1 MLGAII
7 GDIVGSKY
15 EFNNIKTKEFTFFQP
30 DMFFTDDTVMTVA
43 IYDALSSCKG
53 NYSYLSDLAIEKMQE
68 YGKKRYPMSDKIGY
82 GSMFNGWLTF
92 KIPAP
97 YNSYGNGS
105 AMRVS
110 SVAYFAKSLEEVKKM
125 SYAVTSVTH
134 NHEEGI
140 KGAEATAVATF
151 MALHGA
157 SKKEIKDKIESD
169 YYSLD
174 FDYQKL
180 KETYSYKVSCQRT
193 VPEALYCFL
202 ISNSFEDTIRTGV
215 SIGGDSDTLCAIA
228 GSVAE
233 AYFGIPREI
242 KSTAKLYLDKFLNK
256 KVDEFD
262 KMFSLKDK
270 DRGTDGRV

>member
-15 EFNNIKTKEFTFFQP
+15 EFNNIKSKDFVFFQP

-68 YGKKRYPMSDKIGY
+68 YGKRYPANGKIGY
-82 GSMFNGWLTF
+82 GGMFADWLKSETP
-92 KIPAP
+92 IP
-97 YNSYGNGS
+97 YNSFGNGS

-110 SVAYFAKSLEEVKKM
+110 AVAYFAKTFDELRAL
-125 SYAVTSVTH
+125 SYAVTAVTH

-157 SKKEIKDKIESD
+157 SKKEIRDVIENE
-169 YYSLD
+169 YYPLD
-174 FDYQKL
+174 FKYQKL

-233 AYFGIPREI
+233 AFYGIPKEM

>member
-15 EFNNIKTKEFTFFQP
+15 EFNNIKTKDFVFFQP
-30 DMFFTDDTVMTVA
+30 DMFFTDDTVLTVA
-43 IYDALSSCKG
+43 IYDTLSSCKG
-53 NYSYLSDLAIEKMQE
+53 DYAKLSDLAIEKMQE

-110 SVAYFAKSLEEVKKM
+110 AVAYFAKSLEDVKKL
-125 SYAVTSVTH
+125 SYAVTAVTH

-157 SKKEIKDKIESD
+157 SKEEIKDKIESD

-174 FDYQKL
+174 FDYEKL
-180 KETYSYKVSCQRT
+180 KETYTYKVSCQRT
-193 VPEALYCFL
+193 VPQALYCFL
-202 ISNSFEDTIRTGV
+202 ISNSFEDAIRTGI
-215 SIGGDSDTLCAIA
+215 SIGGDSDTLCAII
-228 GSVAE
+228 GGIAE
-233 AYFGIPREI
+233 AFYGIPKNI
-242 KSTAKLYLDKFLNK
+242 KTKALNYLDNDLK
-256 KVDEFD
+256 KQVELFYNF
-262 KMFSLKDK
+262 KNW
-270 DRGTDGRV
+270 

>member
-15 EFNNIKTKEFTFFQP
+15 EFNNIKTKDFKFFQP

-43 IYDALSSCKG
+43 VYDALSSCKG

-68 YGKKRYPMSDKIGY
+68 YGKKKYPMSDKIGY

-110 SVAYFAKSLEEVKKM
+110 AVAYFAKSLEEVKKM

-174 FDYQKL
+174 FDYEKL

>member
-15 EFNNIKTKEFTFFQP
+15 EFNNIKTKDFTFFQP

-53 NYSYLSDLAIEKMQE
+53 DYAKLSDLAIEKMQE

-110 SVAYFAKSLEEVKKM
+110 AVAYFAKSLEDVKKL
-125 SYAVTSVTH
+125 SYAVTAVTH

-157 SKKEIKDKIESD
+157 SKEEIKDKIESD

-174 FDYQKL
+174 FDYEKL
-180 KETYSYKVSCQRT
+180 KETYTYKVSCQRT
-193 VPEALYCFL
+193 VPQALYCFL
-202 ISNSFEDTIRTGV
+202 ISNSFEDAIRTGI
-215 SIGGDSDTLCAIA
+215 SIGGDSDTLCAIV
-228 GSVAE
+228 GGVAE
-233 AYFGIPREI
+233 AYYGIPKEM
-242 KSTAKLYLDKFLNK
+242 KSTAKLYLDKFINK
-256 KVDEFD
+256 KVDEFE
-262 KMFSLKDK
+262 KKFVSNDK
-270 DRGTDGRV
+270 DR

>member
-15 EFNNIKTKEFTFFQP
+15 EFNNIKTKDFVFFQP

-53 NYSYLSDLAIEKMQE
+53 DYSKLSDLAIQKMQE
-68 YGKKRYPMSDKIGY
+68 YGRKRYPISAKIGY

-97 YNSYGNGS
+97 YNSFGNGS

-110 SVAYFAKSLEEVKKM
+110 SVAYFAKSLEEVKKL

-157 SKKEIKDKIESD
+157 SKKEIKDKIEND

-174 FDYQKL
+174 FDYK
-180 KETYSYKVSCQRT
+180 
-193 VPEALYCFL
+193 
-202 ISNSFEDTIRTGV
+202 N
-215 SIGGDSDTLCAIA
+215 
-228 GSVAE
+228 
-233 AYFGIPREI
+233 
-242 KSTAKLYLDKFLNK
+242 
-256 KVDEFD
+256 
-262 KMFSLKDK
+262 
-270 DRGTDGRV
+270 

>member
-105 AMRVS
+105 AMRVGA
-110 SVAYFAKSLEEVKKM
+110 VAYFAKTFDELRAL
-125 SYAVTSVTH
+125 SYAVTAVTH

-174 FDYQKL
+174 FDYEKL

-233 AYFGIPREI
+233 AYFGIPREM

>member
-15 EFNNIKTKEFTFFQP
+15 EFNNIKSKDFVFFQP

-43 IYDALSSCKG
+43 IYDALSSCKI

-68 YGKKRYPMSDKIGY
+68 YGKRYPANGKIGY
-82 GSMFNGWLTF
+82 GGMFADWLKSETP
-92 KIPAP
+92 IP
-97 YNSYGNGS
+97 YNSFGNGS

-110 SVAYFAKSLEEVKKM
+110 AVAYFAKTFDELRAL
-125 SYAVTSVTH
+125 SYAVTAVTH

-140 KGAEATAVATF
+140 KGAETTAVATF

-157 SKKEIKDKIESD
+157 SKKEIRDVIENE
-169 YYSLD
+169 YYPLD
-174 FDYQKL
+174 FDYKNL

-233 AYFGIPREI
+233 AFYGIPKEM
-242 KSTAKLYLDKFLNK
+242 KSAAKLYLDKFLNK

>member
-15 EFNNIKTKEFTFFQP
+15 EFNNIKTKDFVFFQP

-53 NYSYLSDLAIEKMQE
+53 NYSYLSDLTIEKMQE
-68 YGKKRYPMSDKIGY
+68 YGKRYPANGKIGY
-82 GSMFNGWLTF
+82 GGLFADWLKSETP
-92 KIPAP
+92 IP
-97 YNSYGNGS
+97 YNSFGNGS
-105 AMRVS
+105 AMRVGA
-110 SVAYFAKSLEEVKKM
+110 VAYFAKTFDELRAL
-125 SYAVTSVTH
+125 SYAVTAVTH

-157 SKKEIKDKIESD
+157 SKEEIKGKIENE

-174 FDYQKL
+174 FDYKNL

-228 GSVAE
+228 GGVAE
-233 AYFGIPREI
+233 AFYGIPKEM

>member
-15 EFNNIKTKEFTFFQP
+15 EFNNIKTKDFVFFQP

-53 NYSYLSDLAIEKMQE
+53 NYSYLSDLTIEKMQE
-68 YGKKRYPMSDKIGY
+68 YGKRYPANGKIGY
-82 GSMFNGWLTF
+82 GGLFADWLKSETP
-92 KIPAP
+92 IP
-97 YNSYGNGS
+97 YNSFGNGS
-105 AMRVS
+105 AMRVGA
-110 SVAYFAKSLEEVKKM
+110 VAYFAKSFDELRAL
-125 SYAVTSVTH
+125 SYAVTAVTH

-157 SKKEIKDKIESD
+157 SKEEIKGKIENE

-174 FDYQKL
+174 FDYKNL

-228 GSVAE
+228 GGVAE
-233 AYFGIPREI
+233 AFYGIPKEM

>member
-43 IYDALSSCKG
+43 VYDALSSCKG

-68 YGKKRYPMSDKIGY
+68 YGKRYPANGKIGY
-82 GSMFNGWLTF
+82 GGMFADWLKSETP
-92 KIPAP
+92 IP

-105 AMRVS
+105 AMRVGA
-110 SVAYFAKSLEEVKKM
+110 VAYFAKTFDELRAL
-125 SYAVTSVTH
+125 SYAVTAVTH

>member
-15 EFNNIKTKEFTFFQP
+15 EFNNIKTKDFVFFQP

-68 YGKKRYPMSDKIGY
+68 YGKRYPANGKIGY
-82 GSMFNGWLTF
+82 GGMFADWLKSETP
-92 KIPAP
+92 IP
-97 YNSYGNGS
+97 YNSFGNGS
-105 AMRVS
+105 AMRVGA
-110 SVAYFAKSLEEVKKM
+110 VAYFAKTFDELRAL
-125 SYAVTSVTH
+125 SYAVTAVTH

>member
-15 EFNNIKTKEFTFFQP
+15 EFNNIKTKDFVFFQP

-53 NYSYLSDLAIEKMQE
+53 DYSKLSDLAIEKMQE

-82 GSMFNGWLTF
+82 GGMFNGWL
-92 KIPAP
+92 KSDCPMP
-97 YNSYGNGS
+97 YNSFGNGS

-110 SVAYFAKSLEEVKKM
+110 SVAYFAKTLEDVKKL
-125 SYAVTSVTH
+125 SYAVTAVTH

-157 SKKEIKDKIESD
+157 SKKEIKDKIENE

-174 FDYQKL
+174 FDYDTLKKDYSF
-180 KETYSYKVSCQRT
+180 KETCQKT
-193 VPEALYCFL
+193 VPQALYCFL

-233 AYFGIPREI
+233 AFYGIPKEM
-242 KSTAKLYLDKFLNK
+242 KSTAKLYLDKFINK
-256 KVDEFD
+256 KVDEFE
-262 KMFSLKDK
+262 KKFVSNDK
-270 DRGTDGRV
+270 DR

>member
-15 EFNNIKTKEFTFFQP
+15 EFNNIKSKDFVFFQP

-43 IYDALSSCKG
+43 VYDALSSCKI

-68 YGKKRYPMSDKIGY
+68 YGKRYPANGKIGY
-82 GSMFNGWLTF
+82 GGMFADWLKSETP
-92 KIPAP
+92 IP
-97 YNSYGNGS
+97 YNSFGNES
-105 AMRVS
+105 AMRVGA
-110 SVAYFAKSLEEVKKM
+110 VAYFAKTFDELRAL
-125 SYAVTSVTH
+125 SYAVTAVTH

-157 SKKEIKDKIESD
+157 SKKEIRDVIENE
-169 YYSLD
+169 YYPLD
-174 FDYQKL
+174 FDYKNL

-233 AYFGIPREI
+233 AYFGIPREM